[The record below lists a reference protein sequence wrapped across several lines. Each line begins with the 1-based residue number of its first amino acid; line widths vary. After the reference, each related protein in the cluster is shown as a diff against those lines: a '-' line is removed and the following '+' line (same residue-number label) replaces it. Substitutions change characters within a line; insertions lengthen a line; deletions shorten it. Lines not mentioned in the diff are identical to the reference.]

1 MVTRRVGSS
10 MSTCSENCR
19 TRASF
24 KWRTVLTSRACSST
38 TVPPHLRVGWSN
50 MPITDPDVRR
60 QRQAAWERCRQRA
73 LKNLARIHYEEYRE
87 LLDVERAKEGINK
100 LGYNGRE

>member
-1 MVTRRVGSS
+1 
-10 MSTCSENCR
+10 
-19 TRASF
+19 
-24 KWRTVLTSRACSST
+24 
-38 TVPPHLRVGWSN
+38 

-100 LGYNGRE
+100 LGYNGRVRKGDEEAGAENGQGVGAEAVLGEALPRGSETSVE